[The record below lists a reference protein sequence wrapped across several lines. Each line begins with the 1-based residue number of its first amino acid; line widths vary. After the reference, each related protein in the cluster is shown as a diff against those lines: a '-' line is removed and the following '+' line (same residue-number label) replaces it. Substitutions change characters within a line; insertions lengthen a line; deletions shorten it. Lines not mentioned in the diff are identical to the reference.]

1 MNEQTES
8 READAPASLE
18 IQVTRGG
25 LRFGD
30 IAPEYPGRPARLK
43 KASKPELRA
52 YIKRLE
58 GKLAYHQILDTVRE
72 RGGS

>member
-1 MNEQTES
+1 MSE
-8 READAPASLE
+8 EAASQAPAGLE
-18 IQVTRGG
+18 IQVTRNG

-30 IAPEYPGRPARLK
+30 LAPEYPARPPRLK
-43 KASKPELRA
+43 SASKSELRA

-58 GKLAYHQILDTVRE
+58 GSLAYHQILDTVRK